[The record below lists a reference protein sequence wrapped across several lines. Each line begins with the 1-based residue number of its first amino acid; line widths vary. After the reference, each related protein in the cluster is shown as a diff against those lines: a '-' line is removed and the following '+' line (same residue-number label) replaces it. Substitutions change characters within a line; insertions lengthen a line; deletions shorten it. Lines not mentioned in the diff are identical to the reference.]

1 MAKVKVIR
9 KEGKKPI
16 SFHPGGLHEST
27 KTSAGEKLPA
37 SKIAAA
43 ASGKFGTKAE
53 KQVNFMRNVLTGGK
67 K

>member
-1 MAKVKVIR
+1 MAKVKVIHE
-9 KEGKKPI
+9 KGKKSI

-27 KTSAGEKLPA
+27 HTAPGNKISSEKIEEA
-37 SKIAAA
+37 KE
-43 ASGKFGTKAE
+43 GKFGAKAV